1 MTLADPDRHELRRLI
16 GEDELSRRV
25 ESLAR
30 QISSDYAG
38 KKPLLVGVLKG
49 AWVFMADLVRR
60 VSIPVNC
67 DFVKLSSYGDST
79 STSGQVQLQLDVS
92 LPIAGREVL
101 VIEDII
107 DTGTCV
113 LWLLDHLRRKNPAS
127 LRLCALLDK
136 PARRLA
142 PVAID
147 YLGFTIPDHF
157 VVGYGIDWQE
167 RYRELPYVA
176 HVVNAG
182 GRL

>member
-1 MTLADPDRHELRRLI
+1 MTLAGPDRHELRRLI
-16 GEDELSRRV
+16 DQEELSRRV
-25 ESLAR
+25 ESLAQ
-30 QISSDYAG
+30 QISADYLG
-38 KKPLLVGVLKG
+38 KPLVLVGVLKG

-60 VSIPVNC
+60 LSIPVNC
-67 DFVKLSSYGDST
+67 DFVKLSSYGDGT
-79 STSGQVQLQLDVS
+79 TTSGRVQLQLDVS
-92 LPIAGREVL
+92 MPVAGRDVL
-101 VIEDII
+101 VVEDIV

-113 LWLLDHLRRKNPAS
+113 LWMLEHLRGKNPAS

-136 PARRLA
+136 PARRLT

-182 GRL
+182 GTS